1 MSIHTP
7 HLSKN
12 ISEHP
17 CRIAIVASRYNGI
30 FVDSLVEEAK
40 KEILNLAPKATIE
53 IVRVPGSFEIPLT
66 VKLVAERQE
75 PDAIVALGVII
86 RGETAHADLI
96 ADAITQHLLDISLHY
111 SIPIIHEVLLLS
123 HETQATA
130 RCLGEGFNRGA
141 EAARTALEMI
151 HVAEAIQPL

>member
-12 ISEHP
+12 ISEQP
-17 CRIAIVASRYNGI
+17 FRIVIVASRYNAD
-30 FVDSLVEEAK
+30 FVDSLVEEAQ
-40 KEILNLAPKATIE
+40 KEILNLAPKATVE

-75 PDAIVALGVII
+75 PDAILALGVII

-111 SIPIIHEVLLLS
+111 SVPVIHEVLLLNN
-123 HETQATA
+123 ETQATA

-151 HVAEAIQPL
+151 HIAEAIQPL